1 MRPMGA
7 LEAAIRGHVVVQ
19 AQLMGMYERR
29 QG

>member
-19 AQLMGMYERR
+19 AQLMGMYERK
-29 QG
+29 